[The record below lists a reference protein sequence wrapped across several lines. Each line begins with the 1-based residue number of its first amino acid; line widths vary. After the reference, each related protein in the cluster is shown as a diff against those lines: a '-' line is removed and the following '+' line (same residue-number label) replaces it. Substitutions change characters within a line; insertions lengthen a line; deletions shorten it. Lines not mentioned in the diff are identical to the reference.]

1 MIQRSHIQAV
11 NSILNNLKTPQ
22 TTKRTQRAMITT
34 RSKESTMISR
44 ERKEREAKQA
54 VTLNPNPTLQHN
66 LMKLM
71 TTKEVLMKAKKAIK
85 ARQLKTG
92 RTVFSEIRMKK
103 RKKISR
109 VKIQIKMITTLKTA
123 LTETEIVLQMKRM
136 KMDLTRLLLAI
147 LLPGDH
153 YSLKNLISM
162 RMLAM
167 DRSIYMRL
175 RN

>member
-1 MIQRSHIQAV
+1 
-11 NSILNNLKTPQ
+11 
-22 TTKRTQRAMITT
+22 MITT
-34 RSKESTMISR
+34 RSKESTIISR

-54 VTLNPNPTLQHN
+54 VTLNPNPTLQHP

-136 KMDLTRLLLAI
+136 KMDLTHLLLAI

>member
-1 MIQRSHIQAV
+1 
-11 NSILNNLKTPQ
+11 
-22 TTKRTQRAMITT
+22 
-34 RSKESTMISR
+34 MISR

-54 VTLNPNPTLQHN
+54 VTLNPNPTLQHP

-136 KMDLTRLLLAI
+136 KMDLTHLLLAI

-153 YSLKNLISM
+153 YSLKN
-162 RMLAM
+162 
-167 DRSIYMRL
+167 
-175 RN
+175 

>member
-1 MIQRSHIQAV
+1 M
-11 NSILNNLKTPQ
+11 
-22 TTKRTQRAMITT
+22 
-34 RSKESTMISR
+34 
-44 ERKEREAKQA
+44 EREVKQA
-54 VTLNPNPTLQHN
+54 VTLNPNPTLQHP

-71 TTKEVLMKAKKAIK
+71 TTKEVLMKATKAIK

-136 KMDLTRLLLAI
+136 EMDLTHLLLAI
-147 LLPGDH
+147 LLPGDY
-153 YSLKNLISM
+153 YSLKN
-162 RMLAM
+162 
-167 DRSIYMRL
+167 
-175 RN
+175 